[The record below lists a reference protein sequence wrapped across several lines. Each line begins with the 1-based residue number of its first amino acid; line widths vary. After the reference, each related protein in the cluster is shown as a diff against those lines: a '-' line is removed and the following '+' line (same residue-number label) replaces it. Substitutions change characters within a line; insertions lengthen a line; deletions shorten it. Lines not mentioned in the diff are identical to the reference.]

1 MKLYEIISNL
11 NFIGIKNYQDLEI
24 NALSCLAQEKTEH
37 GMFFCIKGT
46 KQDGH
51 NFAETAIKN
60 GTVCLVVE
68 RFLDLPITQILVEN
82 VRVAMSYISSVFF
95 ETYKAK
101 MKFVGIT
108 GTNGKTTTTFL
119 IKEILSK
126 LGKGVGLIGTVGV
139 YINNLLLP
147 ANLTTPDPIDLHK
160 LILDMQRNGC
170 EYCVMEVSA
179 HAIALNKIDNIF
191 FDVVGLSNITK
202 DHLDFFVTMEN
213 YQKAKA
219 SLFTCKHAKC
229 GVVNADC
236 KENRDAIK
244 NSDLANMLVGKDGE
258 LKIVSAKESLQVT
271 NVEIL
276 WQGKTYKFSTNLIG
290 SYNIDNLMLAIGTL
304 LKLDFNLKDILN
316 IIKTTTFVIP
326 GRFNV
331 LDVKADYTVVVDYAH
346 TPDGIKNILSTL
358 RNLPVNK
365 IITVFGC
372 GGNRDKTKRPEM
384 GKMALTYSD
393 KVILTTDNPRDENP
407 DLIIDDIVE
416 GNDASK
422 FVRITERKS
431 AIEYALSIAKE
442 NDVVAILG
450 KGAET
455 YQEVCGV
462 KVPFSDYEVVDNYFK
477 FYDAGEI
484 SI

>member
-1 MKLYEIISNL
+1 
-11 NFIGIKNYQDLEI
+11 
-24 NALSCLAQEKTEH
+24 
-37 GMFFCIKGT
+37 
-46 KQDGH
+46 
-51 NFAETAIKN
+51 
-60 GTVCLVVE
+60 
-68 RFLDLPITQILVEN
+68 
-82 VRVAMSYISSVFF
+82 
-95 ETYKAK
+95 
-101 MKFVGIT
+101 
-108 GTNGKTTTTFL
+108 
-119 IKEILSK
+119 
-126 LGKGVGLIGTVGV
+126 
-139 YINNLLLP
+139 
-147 ANLTTPDPIDLHK
+147 
-160 LILDMQRNGC
+160 
-170 EYCVMEVSA
+170 
-179 HAIALNKIDNIF
+179 
-191 FDVVGLSNITK
+191 VGLSNITK

-244 NSDLANMLVGKDGE
+244 NSDLTNMFVGKDCE
-258 LKIVSAKESLQVT
+258 LKIVEIKEGLQAT
-271 NVEIL
+271 NVEIM

-290 SYNIDNLMLAIGTL
+290 RYNIDNLMLAIGTL

-316 IIKTTTFVIP
+316 VIKTTTFVIP

-331 LDVKADYTVVVDYAH
+331 LNVNANYAVVVDYAH

-384 GKMALTYSD
+384 GKMAVTYSD
-393 KVILTTDNPRDENP
+393 KVILTTDNPRDETP

-455 YQEVCGV
+455 YQEICGV